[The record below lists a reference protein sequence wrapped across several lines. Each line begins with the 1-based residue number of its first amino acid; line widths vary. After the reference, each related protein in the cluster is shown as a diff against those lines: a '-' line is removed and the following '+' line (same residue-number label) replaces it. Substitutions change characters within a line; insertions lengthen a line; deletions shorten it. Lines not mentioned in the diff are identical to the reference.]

1 MKIKVN
7 LHFHTKDDIE
17 DKEKAAMVADYD
29 LFQGLD
35 EAKKLGFDAI
45 AVTCHDFVTDDPKY
59 YEYAERLGINLI
71 RGVEKTIEEKH
82 VVILNADKSAEKIK
96 TFNDLRAYRKE
107 HAESF
112 LLAPHPFF
120 NGGVSLGSKLKEHA
134 DLFDA
139 IEYSWFHFKFLNL
152 NGEACL
158 FAGKRGLPLLA
169 TSDTHYFEQL
179 NTGYLIAEAHDNS
192 FASIR
197 DAIRAGKF
205 QNISPDVKFWNTGTW
220 RIICKTL
227 ESFLKGRGKKSL
239 S

>member
-17 DKEKAAMVADYD
+17 DKGKAAMVADYD

-45 AVTCHDFVTDDPKY
+45 AVTCHDFVTDDRKY

-71 RGVEKTIEEKH
+71 QGVEKTVEEKH
-82 VVILNADKSAEKIK
+82 VIILNADKSAETIE
-96 TFNDLRAYRKE
+96 TFNDLWAYRKE
-107 HAESF
+107 HPESF

-158 FAGKRGLPLLA
+158 FAEKWDLPLLA
-169 TSDTHYFEQL
+169 TSDTHYLKQL
-179 NTGYLIAEAHDNS
+179 NAGYLIADAYDNS
-192 FASIR
+192 FASIKN
-197 DAIRAGKF
+197 AIHAGKF
-205 QNISPDVKFWNTGTW
+205 QNISPDVKFWSAETW
-220 RIICKTL
+220 RIIHKTL
-227 ESFLKGRGKKSL
+227 ESFLKGRGEKS
-239 S
+239 SS